1 MPLSYTIYDANRYMN
16 IIFTSPQ
23 EKIKQRNKRY
33 REKNKEKL
41 KEHKKIYY
49 EQNKEKLKNSKY
61 LYAKN
66 KRQTDIQYRLCCN
79 LRRRLRNA
87 LKKNAKSGSAVRD
100 LGCSIEQLKQHL
112 ESKFQTNMSWNNY
125 GPTGWHIDH
134 IIPLSKF
141 NLSIREELL
150 KACHYTN
157 LQPLWAIDNICKGNK
172 LYIQNRQ

>member
-1 MPLSYTIYDANRYMN
+1 
-16 IIFTSPQ
+16 
-23 EKIKQRNKRY
+23 
-33 REKNKEKL
+33 
-41 KEHKKIYY
+41 
-49 EQNKEKLKNSKY
+49 
-61 LYAKN
+61 
-66 KRQTDIQYRLCCN
+66 
-79 LRRRLRNA
+79 